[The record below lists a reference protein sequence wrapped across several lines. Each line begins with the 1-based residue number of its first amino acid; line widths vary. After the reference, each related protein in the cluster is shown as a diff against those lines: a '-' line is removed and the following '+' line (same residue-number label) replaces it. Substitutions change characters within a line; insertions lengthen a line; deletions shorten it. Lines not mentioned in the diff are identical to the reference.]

1 MWELA
6 GTLAV
11 SAFGGT
17 LVIHYLRNFF
27 LRENLPLAWDWDG
40 LLERAAVT
48 FVINAAPAWIFLLPG
63 IILLKLL
70 VRLAGLSAAGGISKT
85 DEPGAAYQ
93 KVLLKAEFALELI
106 LSPVFAIL
114 VGVIF

>member
-1 MWELA
+1 MWQLA

-17 LVIHYLRNFF
+17 ILIHYLRNFF
-27 LRENLPLAWDWDG
+27 LAEKLPVAWDWDG
-40 LLERAAVT
+40 LIERG
-48 FVINAAPAWIFLLPG
+48 VISYLILAAPAWLFFIPAVV
-63 IILLKLL
+63 LLKLL
-70 VRLAGLSAAGGISKT
+70 VRLAGLALAGGISRVN
-85 DEPGAAYQ
+85 EPGAAFQ
-93 KVLLKAEFALELI
+93 KVTLKAELAFELI